1 MNTVIYL
8 RASTL
13 EQDATRAQGDLE
25 QFAKDN
31 GLTVVDTFVENAS
44 GATLAR
50 PELTRLLGSIRP
62 GEVLLVESID
72 RLTRLDA
79 NDWDK
84 LKGLLKDKQVK
95 LVVKDI
101 PTTYGNLS
109 TATNEAT
116 QAIMQAVNTMLIEIL
131 SAMAREDYT
140 KRRERQKQGIAK
152 AKAAGKY
159 KGKPANLEKH
169 KEILQLRKDCP
180 DWSQRKMASVLKCS
194 LGTVNKVLREHE
206 QEGA

>member
-8 RASTL
+8 RASTI
-13 EQDATRAQGDLE
+13 EQDATRAQADLQ

-44 GATLAR
+44 GATLQR
-50 PELTRLLGSIRP
+50 PQLNRLLDSIRA

-79 NDWDK
+79 NDWER

-101 PTTYGNLS
+101 PTTYGNL
-109 TATNEAT
+109 TATTNEVT
-116 QAIMQAVNTMLIEIL
+116 QSIMAAVNTMLVEIL

-152 AKAAGKY
+152 AKAEGKY
-159 KGKPANLEKH
+159 KGKPANIEKH
-169 KEILQLRKDCP
+169 KRILQLRERYP
-180 DWSQRKMASVLKCS
+180 EWSQRQIAEDLGCS
-194 LGTVNKVLREHE
+194 LGLVNKVIREHE
-206 QEGA
+206 KGV